1 VIDKEK
7 DMTIGKDLRSIS
19 SASYYENLDE
29 NMKDASNFLFDKI
42 VERAQEGKF
51 HLKVSYTDKD
61 IPSNV
66 FKLLEDDDFGDYLK
80 SENMDGY
87 YDPEKGEYS
96 IYWEGV

>member
-1 VIDKEK
+1 MIDKEK

>member
-1 VIDKEK
+1 
-7 DMTIGKDLRSIS
+7 MTIGKDLRNIS
-19 SASYYENLDE
+19 SHSYYENLDE
-29 NMKDASNFLFDKI
+29 KMKDASNFLFNKI
-42 VERAQEGKF
+42 VEEAQKGKF
-51 HLKVSYTDKD
+51 HLKVLYTDED

-80 SENMDGY
+80 SENLSGY